1 MTSRRR
7 LLPLLI
13 FLLFT
18 AIGLLLFSYR
28 YLDDLAGH
36 RYGTLAQRFIEE
48 MTGVYASLPIVPIAR
63 YVGRRFSWCRATWP
77 TALAAN
83 LAALVVYSALHTTLM
98 ALSRA
103 VIYPLAGL
111 GAYDYGDMV
120 LRYPMEASNDAVFYA
135 IAAGFVFFIRREA
148 RARHAELEAA
158 ELRGRLAQ
166 AKLENLRLQLQPHF
180 LFNALNAISAL
191 MYEDVGRADAMLA
204 RLSEFLRTVLAA
216 SDVQQVSIA
225 DELDVERMYL
235 DVMRARLE
243 RGLQFDVRVDPAAAG
258 ALVPFL
264 VLQPL
269 LENAIR
275 HGMAGE
281 RDAIAIA
288 VDVLRDG
295 DATII
300 SVADDGVGPPPEGGR
315 RGVGLANVESRL
327 RALFGDGNTSCA
339 LSPGSGGGS
348 RVTLRFPYSPAVAGA
363 AP

>member
-36 RYGTLAQRFIEE
+36 RYGTLVQRFIEE
-48 MTGVYASLPIVPIAR
+48 MTGVYAALPIVPIAR

-103 VIYPLAGL
+103 VIFPLAGL

-148 RARHAELEAA
+148 RARRAELEAV

-166 AKLENLRLQLQPHF
+166 ATLENLRLQLHPHF
-180 LFNALNAISAL
+180 LFNALNAISAV

-204 RLSEFLRTVLAA
+204 KLSEFLRTVLAS
-216 SDVQQVSIA
+216 SDVQQVSIG
-225 DELDVERMYL
+225 DEIDVERMYL

-243 RGLQFDVRVDPAAAG
+243 RGLRFDVRVARGAEAAS
-258 ALVPFL
+258 VPFL

-281 RDAIAIA
+281 REAIAIE
-288 VDVLRDG
+288 VDVAREG
-295 DATII
+295 AQTVI
-300 SVADDGVGPPPEGGR
+300 SVADDGVGPPPAGVR
-315 RGVGLANVESRL
+315 RGRGLANVESRL
-327 RALFGDGNTSCA
+327 RVLFGEGATSCA
-339 LSPGSGGGS
+339 LEARAAGGS
-348 RVTLRFPYSPAVAGA
+348 QVTLRFPFTTAGA
-363 AP
+363 GTS